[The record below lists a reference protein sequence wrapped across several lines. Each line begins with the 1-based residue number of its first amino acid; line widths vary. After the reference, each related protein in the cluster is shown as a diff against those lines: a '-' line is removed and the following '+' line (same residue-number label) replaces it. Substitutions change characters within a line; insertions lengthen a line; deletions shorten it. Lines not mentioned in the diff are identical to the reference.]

1 MNAELDSLLR
11 QITARAE
18 AMASELTALRRD
30 FHRHPELGWMEL
42 RTSVRIA
49 QALTEMGCDEVL
61 IGDAVCDRDSR
72 LGVPSEAELNAA
84 FRRVEAEG
92 LDPVLLD
99 KMRDGMTGVIG
110 ILRCG
115 AGPVIALRFD
125 IDALPVTEA
134 DDPGH
139 RPAALGFRSE
149 VPGVSHACGHDGH
162 TAIGL
167 GTAKLLC
174 GLRDRLHGTVKFIF
188 QPAEEGV
195 RGAKAIAAK
204 GHLDDIDLLFG
215 AHLGGEP
222 GQSDSIGVGSNRT
235 LATSKLD
242 VVFHG
247 KAAHAALMPDA
258 GNNAMLSAAT
268 AILNLHAIPRFGAAP
283 TRVNVG
289 RVTAGSGRNVI
300 CDRALLELEV
310 RGLTTEA
317 NDYMTAYAKRIVKAA
332 AQMQGCSC
340 EISLRGEAA
349 GDCNDPA
356 LCQAVLS
363 ICRDGLGLAV
373 TELPDEPK
381 GYISEDYSLLAARV
395 RAHGGQSC
403 YFKNLTACAA
413 PIHDPRFDFPE
424 RALVTGV
431 IAFAGLTAALM
442 NETEP
447 GADAYSK

>member
-1 MNAELDSLLR
+1 MNQQSDLILR
-11 QITARAE
+11 QIPAQA
-18 AMASELTALRRD
+18 AALGPALTALRREL
-30 FHRHPELGWMEL
+30 HRRPELGWMEF
-42 RTSVRIA
+42 RSSVRIA
-49 QALTEMGCDEVL
+49 KALEEMGCDEVL
-61 IGDAVCDRDSR
+61 VGDAVCDRDSR
-72 LGVPSEAELNAA
+72 LGVPPQAELEAHY
-84 FRRVEAEG
+84 RSVEAEG
-92 LDPVLLD
+92 LDPALLAR
-99 KMRDGMTGVIG
+99 MRGGMTGVIG

-115 AGPVIALRFD
+115 PGPVIALRFD

-134 DDPGH
+134 EDPDH

-149 VPGVSHACGHDGH
+149 LPGVSHACGHDGH

-174 GLRDRLHGTVKFIF
+174 GLREQLHGTVKFIF

-195 RGAKAIAAK
+195 RGAGAIVAK
-204 GHLDDIDLLFG
+204 GHLDDVELLLG

-222 GQSDSIGVGSNRT
+222 DARGDTIGVGPNRT

-242 VVFHG
+242 VLFHG
-247 KAAHAALMPDA
+247 KAAHAGLVPDA

-289 RVTAGSGRNVI
+289 RVTAGAGRNVI
-300 CDRALLELEV
+300 CDRAVLELEV

-317 NDYMTAYAKRIVKAA
+317 NDYMTAYAKRIAEAA
-332 AQMQGCSC
+332 AQMHGCSC
-340 EISLRGEAA
+340 EIALRGEAA

-356 LCQAVLS
+356 LCRTVLTV
-363 ICRDGLGLAV
+363 CRDRLGLAV
-373 TELPDEPK
+373 AELPDEPK

-395 RAHGGQSC
+395 RSHGGQSC

-431 IAFAGLTAALM
+431 TAFAGLTLSQMGSCRIHRA
-442 NETEP
+442 P
-447 GADAYSK
+447 

>member
-1 MNAELDSLLR
+1 MNAGSESIFEQIAVRAAAMGPEL
-11 QITARAE
+11 A
-18 AMASELTALRRD
+18 ALRRD
-30 FHRHPELGWMEL
+30 LHRHPELGWMEL

-49 QALTEMGCDEVL
+49 QTLTALGCDEVL
-61 IGDAVCDRDSR
+61 VGEAVCDRGSR
-72 LGVPSEAELNAA
+72 LGVPPEAELDAHY
-84 FRRVEAEG
+84 RRVEAEG
-92 LDPVLLD
+92 ADPRLLS
-99 KMRDGMTGVIG
+99 KMRGGMTGVIG

-115 AGPVIALRFD
+115 PGPVIALRFD

-134 DDPGH
+134 DDPAH

-149 VPGVSHACGHDGH
+149 LPGVSHACGHDGH

-174 GLRDRLHGTVKFIF
+174 AMREQLHGTVKFIF

-195 RGAKAIAAK
+195 RGAKAIVAK
-204 GHLDDIDLLFG
+204 GHLDDVELLFG

-222 GQSDSIGVGSNRT
+222 ERKTDAIGVGPNRT

-242 VVFHG
+242 VLFHG
-247 KAAHAALMPDA
+247 KAAHAGLVPDA
-258 GNNAMLSAAT
+258 GDNAMLSAAT

-317 NDYMTAYAKRIVKAA
+317 NDYMRAYAERIVRAA
-332 AQMQGCSC
+332 AGMHGCTC
-340 EISLRGEAA
+340 EIALRGEAA
-349 GDCNDPA
+349 GDCNDSE
-356 LCQAVLS
+356 LCRTVLS
-363 ICRDGLGLAV
+363 VCRERLGLAV
-373 TELPDEPK
+373 EELPDEPL
-381 GYISEDYSLLAARV
+381 GYVSEDYSLLAARV

-403 YFKNLTACAA
+403 YFKNLSACAA
-413 PIHDPRFDFPE
+413 PIHDPRFDFPD
-424 RALVTGV
+424 RALVAGV
-431 IAFAGLTAALM
+431 IAFAGLTAAEM
-442 NETEP
+442 
-447 GADAYSK
+447 GKR